1 MPDTKHHAAAA
12 PVEGDGVSYS
22 GIVWFVVILA
32 GTTLLCQGLMYV
44 LLSTFKY
51 QATVAEV
58 SPVAATTERQAT
70 EGRVYPAV
78 TSIGTSSGP
87 QPKLLVNE
95 PANLKT
101 FREHE
106 HEVLTTYG
114 WTDKSAGVVRIPIE
128 RAKDLLIERGLPVRG
143 KDAPKDAK
151 EIKKDVKK

>member
-22 GIVWFVVILA
+22 GIVWFVIILA
-32 GTTLLCQGLMYV
+32 GTTLVCQGLMYV

-51 QATVAEV
+51 QAAVAEV
-58 SPVAATTERQAT
+58 SPVAVTTERQAI
-70 EGRVYPAV
+70 EGRVYPTV
-78 TSIGTSSGP
+78 TSIGTNAGP

-95 PANLKT
+95 PANLKM

-114 WTDKSAGVVRIPIE
+114 WMDKNAGVVRIPIE
-128 RAKDLLIERGLPVRG
+128 RAKDLLLERGLPVRG
-143 KDAPKDAK
+143 TDAAKDVKPV
-151 EIKKDVKK
+151 KDVKK